1 MQKSLVKYKTYYK
14 LYITNQKAHTAQK
27 MKFFIKISSVNVTKF
42 TEFLAF
48 YLVPEEESPLTNFKT
63 MNDK

>member
-1 MQKSLVKYKTYYK
+1 M
-14 LYITNQKAHTAQK
+14 
-27 MKFFIKISSVNVTKF
+27 ISSVNVTKF
-42 TEFLAF
+42 TDVLAF